1 MVWGEALIEEIEIE
15 NNKIGKTT
23 RPKEIEKERAII
35 PKSMSMKRRK
45 DYMKI
50 RRELEALPEGIDPEE
65 KMEIMIDTKEETK
78 ALIEGSK
85 HLIEGAEGI
94 TVMIGEEREAI
105 ETTLMKEEEDI
116 QKMKN
121 EGVARDPLV
130 KRDPF

>member
-1 MVWGEALIEEIEIE
+1 MTDMTLIEETERE
-15 NNKIGKTT
+15 NNKTGKIS
-23 RPKEIEKERAII
+23 RPKETEKERAIT
-35 PKSMSMKRRK
+35 PKNMNMKRRK
-45 DYMKI
+45 ESMKI

-105 ETTLMKEEEDI
+105 ETTL
-116 QKMKN
+116 KN

-130 KRDPF
+130 KRGPF